1 MGKILN
7 CTHGA
12 EEENILEEGEGGG
25 GKREENTYSQVFSYK
40 VAETK
45 EKKKMFQWSWGTAL
59 L

>member
-7 CTHGA
+7 STHGA

-45 EKKKMFQWSWGTAL
+45 EKKKMFQWS
-59 L
+59 